1 MEAIKKKLMALK
13 NECDQALDEA
23 EQAKELQKN
32 AEDKVAKVASVKN
45 TLITPFISMGCD
57 QI

>member
-13 NECDQALDEA
+13 TECDNAIEEA

-32 AEDKVAKVASVKN
+32 AEEKVAKVRV
-45 TLITPFISMGCD
+45 
-57 QI
+57 